1 RYSMEQ
7 MGIFGKYYQFEEN
20 KIRLR
25 NHEANSISVD
35 GLNAGI
41 AIQSLIQWIEEKNLD
56 KSSVRR
62 NAPNLFLALKI
73 HSYVNYTMMAHGAM
87 NDMIKINQIIKLGLN
102 NESNI
107 SVKEISCFFSS
118 FAKTAN
124 EGLTVI
130 FSGAL
135 VGFDIYELSH
145 AENDPQRIIFGTQL
159 AFDSAGLTSGVTGI
173 GLGAM
178 GSATAAAALGSASV
192 IVAGLG
198 IGFVGL
204 ARNFA
209 IIGEDAKAVGS
220 YFYALDQAYKG
231 NGYDYLADKETFIP
245 KFGAVF
251 NTIDIKNNQIQ
262 FDSQYIYRTT

>member
-1 RYSMEQ
+1 
-7 MGIFGKYYQFEEN
+7 
-20 KIRLR
+20 
-25 NHEANSISVD
+25 
-35 GLNAGI
+35 
-41 AIQSLIQWIEEKNLD
+41 
-56 KSSVRR
+56 
-62 NAPNLFLALKI
+62 
-73 HSYVNYTMMAHGAM
+73 
-87 NDMIKINQIIKLGLN
+87 LGLN

-262 FDSQYIYRTT
+262 FDSQYIYRTTPHSAGGGRKNYIFWAGNFPTMVKDKQQAINIRRGIGYQDAVHQVDFQNAKAVMLPVIPKSYIKYSYNLWPGCTSRNDSGFNVIRRLEQADNFDYDFY